1 MKTIIVIIT
10 TGFLLFSCAAW
21 NKKKQISEVRSSEKE
36 VLTKSGTAD
45 VKVNRS
51 ITDFSQTVSGKMN
64 LSIVPGNSQIQDSTI
79 PKAPRKVKIKDAAGN
94 EAEYDIQGNEAIN
107 FGSETISKTLLMQ
120 VQDSISILQNNFEN
134 LQKNFDIYKKQ
145 KESESKKTGLQFG
158 AYLTLLGLG
167 AVGIVVIALL
177 VYFGKLTFYK
187 KSRWIK

>member
-1 MKTIIVIIT
+1 M
-10 TGFLLFSCAAW
+10 LFNCATW
-21 NKKKQISEVRSSEKE
+21 NKKSQLNEIKSSESE

-45 VKVNRS
+45 IKINRS
-51 ITDFSQTVSGKMN
+51 ITDFSQSVSGKMN

-79 PKAPRKVKIKDAAGN
+79 PKAPRKVKVKDAAGN
-94 EAEYDIQGNEAIN
+94 EAEYDIQGNETIN
-107 FGSETISKTLLMQ
+107 FGSETISKTLLKQ

-134 LQKNFDIYKKQ
+134 LQKDFDIYKKQ

-158 AYLTLLGLG
+158 AYITLLGWG

-187 KSRWIK
+187 KK